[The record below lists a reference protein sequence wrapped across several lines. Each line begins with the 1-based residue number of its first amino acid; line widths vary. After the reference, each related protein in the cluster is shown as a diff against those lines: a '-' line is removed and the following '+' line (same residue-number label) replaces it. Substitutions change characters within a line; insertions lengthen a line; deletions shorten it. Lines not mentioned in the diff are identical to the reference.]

1 MIARSKGKMLVFGVF
16 FLGMI
21 TGGLMMNVYE
31 TRFSA
36 DPAGGSGPRA
46 QREVGQF
53 FDYLGLSPE
62 QREQWNDIMQENRPE
77 YDRLFEENRKLTA
90 PNRARFEA
98 LREQTRER
106 IRGILTE
113 EQWKKYGEFNQKER
127 ERRQSQSRQ
136 D

>member
-1 MIARSKGKMLVFGVF
+1 MIASSKGKMLVFGVF

-21 TGGLMMNVYE
+21 TGGLVMNVYE
-31 TRFSA
+31 TRFNA
-36 DPAGGSGPRA
+36 EAAGGSGRRA
-46 QREVGQF
+46 QQEVGQF

-90 PNRARFEA
+90 PNRARYEA

-106 IRGILTE
+106 LRAILTE
-113 EQWKKYGEFNQKER
+113 EQREKYSQFNQKER
-127 ERRQSQSRQ
+127 ERRQSPSR